1 MNRPLVR
8 IVDDDAAVLDGL
20 TFLLE
25 GEGWDVRAYGS
36 AQIFL
41 KEDTPSVPG
50 CLILDINMPGMS
62 GLELL
67 QAMLER
73 RYDLPIIFLTGHGS
87 IDAAISTIRSGAVEF
102 LEKTSGNE
110 RIVKAVRDAVAKSA
124 AGFANLGV
132 EPFEARRRVH
142 ELTER
147 ERLVAGFIADGLLNR
162 QIGERLGIS
171 VRTVEAHR
179 LSLFHKLGVR
189 TAPELA
195 TLLALAGER
204 S

>member
-1 MNRPLVR
+1 MSKPLVR

-25 GEGWDVRAYGS
+25 GEGWDVKAYGS
-36 AQIFL
+36 AQDFL
-41 KEDTPSVPG
+41 KDDSPSVPG

-62 GLELL
+62 GLELQ

-87 IDAAISTIRSGAVEF
+87 IDAATSAIRSGAVEF

-110 RIVKAVRDAVAKSA
+110 RIVKAVRDAVGKSA
-124 AGFANLGV
+124 EGFANLGV

-142 ELTER
+142 ALTER
-147 ERLVAGFIADGLLNR
+147 ERLIAGFIAEGLLNR

-189 TAPELA
+189 TAPELS